1 MKRAAGRNYNPFMFP
16 IPVPRSVKKSRF
28 ASLFTDNRSLKTG
41 HWLLIT
47 VYCLLIPACLSP
59 LGGAPSANPNAPYTP
74 GFFYYSLD
82 TASLVFDD
90 RSFRLPS
97 PSDCALYAIRPAPRG
112 RWIAVEWDCPSG
124 PRVGL
129 FDSVSG
135 RIRLAID
142 DQTLDNRL
150 LAWHPDG
157 GSVYLKIG
165 MLSFPQVIRVDVET
179 LRAAEL
185 PVAAFV
191 YDVAVSPDGGQVL
204 YSLSNGIGFGSETW
218 LGAEN
223 AKNAS
228 QLLLEPNHITALA
241 QFSPDGSKIAYIKMP
256 DSQEPFP
263 AGELWIMDSDGGN
276 LFVAAVTDAGRGF
289 PPVWSPDGM
298 KIAFIGRNDPA
309 DASSVNLSIYDLA
322 TSSIIAYQSALV
334 THPAWSSDGALVAFS
349 AREGDTIAVWR
360 YDVAARRAEK
370 VVENACCVGWIR

>member
-1 MKRAAGRNYNPFMFP
+1 MFSTP
-16 IPVPRSVKKSRF
+16 ALRLVKKSHSG
-28 ASLFTDNRSLKTG
+28 SLLTDNGLLKTG
-41 HWLLIT
+41 HWSLIADYGLLLT
-47 VYCLLIPACLSP
+47 VFGLLLTGC
-59 LGGAPSANPNAPYTP
+59 APVANPNAPYTP

-82 TASLVFDD
+82 TTSLVFDD

-124 PRVGL
+124 PRLGL
-129 FDSVSG
+129 FDSASG

-179 LRAAEL
+179 LRATEL

-228 QLLLEPNHITALA
+228 QLFLEPNHITALA

-276 LFVAAVTDAGRGF
+276 PFLAAGTDAGRGF
-289 PPVWSPDGM
+289 PPVWSPGGD

-309 DASSVNLSIYDLA
+309 DASSINLSIYDLA
-322 TSSIIAYQSALV
+322 TSSIITHYSSLV
-334 THPAWSSDGALVAFS
+334 THPVWSSDGALLAFS

-370 VVENACCVGWIR
+370 VVENACCAGWIR

>member
-1 MKRAAGRNYNPFMFP
+1 MLPTPALRP
-16 IPVPRSVKKSRF
+16 VKKSRSG
-28 ASLFTDNRSLKTG
+28 SLLTDNWLLKTGHRLLKTGHWLLKTG

-47 VYCLLIPACLSP
+47 GYCILIPACLSP
-59 LGGAPSANPNAPYTP
+59 SANSNAPYTP
-74 GFFYYSLD
+74 GFFYYSL
-82 TASLVFDD
+82 AASSLVFDD
-90 RSFRLPS
+90 RSFRLPA

-129 FDSVSG
+129 FDSASG

-179 LRAAEL
+179 LRATEL

-191 YDVAVSPDGGQVL
+191 YDIAVSPNGGQVL

-228 QLLLEPNHITALA
+228 QFLLEPNHITALA

-263 AGELWIMDSDGGN
+263 AGELWMMNSDGGN
-276 LFVAAVTDAGRGF
+276 PFLAAITDAGRGF

-298 KIAFIGRNDPA
+298 KIAFVGRNDPA
-309 DASSVNLSIYDLA
+309 DASSANLSIYDLTTQVLITDYFSLMTA
-322 TSSIIAYQSALV
+322 PV
-334 THPAWSSDGALVAFS
+334 WSPDGAFLVFT
-349 AREGDTIAVWR
+349 ARDGDKIAVWR
-360 YDVAARRAEK
+360 YEVAAQRIEK
-370 VVENACCVGWIR
+370 IAENACCAGWVR

>member
-1 MKRAAGRNYNPFMFP
+1 MLPSPALH
-16 IPVPRSVKKSRF
+16 PVKEIRSG
-28 ASLFTDNRSLKTG
+28 SLLSDNWLLKTG
-41 HWLLIT
+41 HWLLKTAHCSLLT
-47 VYCLLIPACLSP
+47 VYCLLMTAC
-59 LGGAPSANPNAPYTP
+59 APVANPNAPYAP

-82 TASLVFDD
+82 TTSLVFDD

-97 PSDCALYAIRPAPRG
+97 PSDCTLYAIRPAPRG

-124 PRVGL
+124 PRLGL
-129 FDSVSG
+129 FDSASG

-179 LRAAEL
+179 LRATEL

-256 DSQEPFP
+256 DSQESFP

-276 LFVAAVTDAGRGF
+276 PFLAAGTDAGRGF

-309 DASSVNLSIYDLA
+309 DASSINLSIYDLA
-322 TSSIIAYQSALV
+322 TSSIITHQSSLV
-334 THPAWSSDGALVAFS
+334 TPPAWSPDGAFLVFT

-360 YDVAARRAEK
+360 YEIAAQRAEK
-370 VVENACCVGWIR
+370 IVENACCAGWIR